1 MYNLFSILITVF
13 LCEGQEEDTP
23 FAIALRNTMETQCQN
38 FWKVFQQLSSRLWV
52 KVTDAILELESL
64 VSKECWDPGV
74 GGVK

>member
-23 FAIALRNTMETQCQN
+23 FAIALRNTMGTQCQN
-38 FWKVFQQLSSRLWV
+38 FWKVFQQLWE
-52 KVTDAILELESL
+52 KVRDAILELESL